1 MKKQDDYREQGRV
14 NIERAGAPTPIPH
27 SRSPLPYH
35 ICLDFARTFILA
47 FLWATC
53 VTPVLAQRDLS
64 GSAQTRIALDRL
76 NVVGSVLMIAA
87 HPDDENTALLAYLAR
102 GRKVRTGYLSLT
114 RGEGGQNLIGPEQ
127 GDELGI
133 IRTQELLAARRIDG
147 AEQFFTRAI
156 DFGFTKTPQEC
167 FEKWGHD
174 KILSDVVWVVRRFR
188 PDVII
193 LRFSGTPRDGHG
205 QHQASA
211 ILGRE
216 AFTAAAD
223 PKRFPEQLQWVQP
236 WQTKRLMWNPG
247 AFTKEQREEVE
258 KMPNRIEVDP
268 GAYDP
273 ILGHS
278 YAEIAGMSRSMHR
291 SQGMGAA
298 ERKGSAKDYLITQ
311 SGPVATKD
319 IFDGI
324 DITWNRVPGGAPLAQ
339 MTAEAARTFDPEN
352 PDRTVPL
359 LLKAQKLMATLKDP
373 LVARKQRELSDAIVL
388 CSGLWLDAT
397 ADKFAVTPGGSL
409 KLDATA
415 LNRDHMAVQVKSI
428 QIEGLAPAT
437 TKDKF
442 GAVLPFNEPK
452 SYAFST
458 TVGDHAPLSQP
469 YWLVEPKQGDTY
481 TVPNQLDV
489 GLPENPPLFEAHFH
503 LLVESNEV
511 DVVRPVTYRYIER
524 AQGELTRALIVEP
537 PVALQWSQSAI
548 LFPDGSPKNLE
559 LAVQS
564 NIPKA
569 AGNVQIKTPPG
580 WRIST
585 PSADF
590 RLTSAG
596 EQSEVAFELAPPSL
610 APSEYDA
617 QGALGASAQA
627 DGQTVTTSMETIDY
641 PHIPPQVLFP
651 PASAKLVRAD
661 VRLLA
666 KTIGYVMGAGD
677 EMPQALR
684 QLGAQV
690 TLLGPDDLAAG
701 NLARFDAIVT
711 GVRAYNVRSDL
722 RANQGRLL
730 DYVKNGGTLVVQYNV
745 AEGGNPFGG
754 DTNLLANI
762 GPYPIT
768 TGRERVTVEQ
778 APVEFLHPESPL
790 LHHPNE
796 ITERDF
802 DGWVQE
808 RGLYFASQ
816 WDHHY
821 EPLFET
827 HDPNEKPLT
836 GVTLYTPYGKGSY
849 IFTAFSWFRELPAG
863 VPGAFRIFANF
874 LSAGKN

>member
-1 MKKQDDYREQGRV
+1 
-14 NIERAGAPTPIPH
+14 
-27 SRSPLPYH
+27 
-35 ICLDFARTFILA
+35 LDFARTPILA
-47 FLWATC
+47 VLGIAC
-53 VTPVLAQRDLS
+53 LTPAFAQRELS
-64 GSAQTRIALDRL
+64 GSAEARMALDRL

-114 RGEGGQNLIGPEQ
+114 RGEGGQNLIGSEQ

-174 KILSDVVWVVRRFR
+174 KILGDVVWVVRRFR

-236 WQTKRLMWNPG
+236 WQATRLMWNPG

-258 KMPNRIEVDP
+258 KMPNRITVDP
-268 GAYDP
+268 GDYDP

-311 SGPVATKD
+311 SGPVATRD

-324 DITWNRVPGGAPLAQ
+324 DISWKRIPGGAPVGQ
-339 MTAEAARTFDPEN
+339 IAADAAKTFNPEDPVK
-352 PDRTVPL
+352 TVPL
-359 LLKAQKLMATLKDP
+359 LLKAEKLMAALHDP
-373 LVARKQRELSDAIVL
+373 NVAGKQHELSEAIVL
-388 CSGLWLDAT
+388 CSGLWLDA
-397 ADKFAVTPGGSL
+397 ASDKFAVTPGGKL
-409 KLDATA
+409 KFDATA
-415 LNRDHMAVQVKSI
+415 INRDHMAVEVKSVD
-428 QIEGLAPAT
+428 IEGLSPASS
-437 TKDKF
+437 KDQF
-442 GAVLPFNEPK
+442 GGVLPFNEPK
-452 SYAFST
+452 VYALNT
-458 TVGDHAPLSQP
+458 TVPEHAALSQP

-481 TVPNQLDV
+481 TVPNQLDI
-489 GLPENPPLFEAHFH
+489 GLPENPPLYQAHFH
-503 LLVESNEV
+503 LLIESAEV
-511 DVVRPVTYRYIER
+511 DVVRPVAYRYIER
-524 AQGELTRALIVEP
+524 AQGELTRPVVVEP
-537 PVALQWSQSAI
+537 PVALRWSQSAI
-548 LFPDGSPKNLE
+548 LFPNSEAKTLE
-559 LAVQS
+559 LQVEG

-569 AGNVQIKTPPG
+569 AGKVQIQTPPG
-580 WRIST
+580 WRISA
-585 PSADF
+585 PSDDF
-590 RLTSAG
+590 RLAG
-596 EQSEVAFELAPPSL
+596 AGQQSEVSFEVTPPSGDNQASL
-610 APSEYDA
+610 K
-617 QGALGASAQA
+617 ASAQV
-627 DGQTVTTSMETIDY
+627 DGQTITTSMETISY

-651 PASAKLVRAD
+651 PANAKLVRAD

-666 KTIGYVMGAGD
+666 RTIGYVMGAGD
-677 EMPQALR
+677 EVPQALR

-690 TLLGPDDLAAG
+690 TLLGSDDLAAG
-701 NLARFDAIVT
+701 NLQRFDAIVT

-722 RANQGRLL
+722 RANESRLL

-754 DTNLLANI
+754 DTNILANI

-768 TGRERVTVEQ
+768 TGRERVTVEE
-778 APVEFLHPESPL
+778 APVEFLHPESLL
-790 LHHPNE
+790 LHRPNE

-802 DGWVQE
+802 AGWIQE

-827 HDPNEKPLT
+827 HDPMEKPQT
-836 GVTLYTPYGKGSY
+836 GSTLYTPFGKGQY